1 MTIEIYF
8 LRHAVAAERGGE
20 WSVDAERPLTE
31 SGRRKMIAAARGMG
45 RLGLGFEV
53 LLSSP
58 LLRAVQTAQLV
69 KKHLPFGGPLETAE
83 ELEPSGSLRELL
95 RLLQGR
101 RERSFLLVGHE
112 PALSGW
118 IGELLRLGPAAS
130 VEMKKGALC
139 RIALERAEAGG
150 AAELLAL
157 IPPKVLRSCGK

>member
-1 MTIEIYF
+1 MSIEISF
-8 LRHAVAAERGGE
+8 LRHAIAAERGAE
-20 WSVDAERPLTE
+20 WPVDAERPLTTD
-31 SGRRKMIAAARGMG
+31 GRRKMIAAARGMG
-45 RLGLGFEV
+45 KLGLRFEV

-58 LLRAVQTAQLV
+58 LLRAVQTAELV
-69 KKHLPFGGPLETAE
+69 KKHLPFAGPLETTE
-83 ELEPSGSLRELL
+83 ELEPSGSLRALL
-95 RLLQGR
+95 RLLKAR

-139 RIALERAEAGG
+139 RIALESAEAGA

>member
-1 MTIEIYF
+1 MPIEICF
-8 LRHAVAAERGGE
+8 LRHAIAAERGSD
-20 WSVDAERPLTE
+20 WPVDAERPLTE

-45 RLGLGFEV
+45 RLGLRFEA
-53 LLSSP
+53 LLTSP
-58 LLRAVQTAQLV
+58 LLRAVQTARIV
-69 KKHLPFGGPLETAE
+69 KKYLPFEGSLETAE
-83 ELEPSGSLRELL
+83 ELEPSGPLRELL
-95 RLLQGR
+95 RLLKGR

-139 RIALERAEAGG
+139 RIALERAEAGA

-157 IPPKVLRSCGK
+157 IPPKALRCCGK